1 MLCSSI
7 VSYNEALLKKSD
19 SRLHNEVAFPFANP
33 LLSMVLALP
42 FHQWL
47 QFSLIHLVCQAIN
60 TNNVPSMIQKRNVER
75 ERVRPEKKQKQRT
88 HKPEKK
94 KKKRQI
100 ETGHSQTSIVSVRL
114 FLFLFF
120 PTGNLWRVEQWWRR
134 ERERESRRQMFLG
147 L

>member
-1 MLCSSI
+1 MKLF
-7 VSYNEALLKKSD
+7 LKKSD

-88 HKPEKK
+88 HKPGKK
-94 KKKRQI
+94 KKKRKK
-100 ETGHSQTSIVSVRL
+100 EKKKRKDK
-114 FLFLFF
+114 
-120 PTGNLWRVEQWWRR
+120 
-134 ERERESRRQMFLG
+134 
-147 L
+147 

>member
-1 MLCSSI
+1 MKLF
-7 VSYNEALLKKSD
+7 LKKSD

-60 TNNVPSMIQKRNVER
+60 TNNVPSMIQKRNKNR
-75 ERVRPEKKQKQRT
+75 ELTNQ
-88 HKPEKK
+88 KK
-94 KKKRQI
+94 KKKTR
-100 ETGHSQTSIVSVRL
+100 HSQTSIVSVRL

-134 ERERESRRQMFLG
+134 ERESRRQMFLG

>member
-1 MLCSSI
+1 MKLF
-7 VSYNEALLKKSD
+7 LKKSD

-75 ERVRPEKKQKQRT
+75 ESQTRKETKTENSQTRKKEKKRK
-88 HKPEKK
+88 KEK
-94 KKKRQI
+94 
-100 ETGHSQTSIVSVRL
+100 
-114 FLFLFF
+114 
-120 PTGNLWRVEQWWRR
+120 
-134 ERERESRRQMFLG
+134 
-147 L
+147 

>member
-1 MLCSSI
+1 MKLF
-7 VSYNEALLKKSD
+7 LKKSD

-88 HKPEKK
+88 HKPLLLVF
-94 KKKRQI
+94 
-100 ETGHSQTSIVSVRL
+100 G
-114 FLFLFF
+114 FF
-120 PTGNLWRVEQWWRR
+120 FFFFSLPATCGGWSNGGG
-134 ERERESRRQMFLG
+134 ERERVDVKCFWVYR
-147 L
+147 